1 MLLVECRL
9 SQWVKNLTH
18 QNHPC
23 WMLWGRPGHDH
34 PRQFFLQRLHRIGSD
49 ESLWQYKCF
58 HFEFGSNY
66 LKYFWH
72 LHPINCLN
80 VHSPPGSIQKEPVLH
95 QKIPANHKL
104 SQVPKFVF
112 FSSNWIN
119 MPGVFDV
126 EQLWPVL
133 PPLEIP
139 NAWNSP
145 PAFKCKKW
153 LIFIVDWM
161 ITAPHFNIRWM
172 NWYEEWLIWMNATN
186 TSKKDI
192 EDLTRHLHC
201 HR

>member
-1 MLLVECRL
+1 MLSFWIWIQLFKILLTPPSHQLPQCPQSTWEHPERTSSPSEDPCK
-9 SQWVKNLTH
+9 SQTVT
-18 QNHPC
+18 
-23 WMLWGRPGHDH
+23 
-34 PRQFFLQRLHRIGSD
+34 SD
-49 ESLWQYKCF
+49 ENW
-58 HFEFGSNY
+58 
-66 LKYFWH
+66 
-72 LHPINCLN
+72 
-80 VHSPPGSIQKEPVLH
+80 
-95 QKIPANHKL
+95 
-104 SQVPKFVF
+104 F

-153 LIFIVDWM
+153 SIFIVDWM
-161 ITAPHFNIRWM
+161 ITAPHFNIRWR